1 MASKK
6 SQFKYMI
13 SIYTD
18 GACSG
23 NPGIGGWGAV
33 IINGD
38 QEPFYLSGGEQ
49 NTTNNR
55 MELMA
60 AINAIIYFQD
70 KQNLEIFTD
79 SKYLKDGI
87 ESWINKWKIN
97 GWKTS
102 TKKPV
107 KNQDL
112 WLKLD
117 SEIKHHNIK
126 WNWVKG
132 HANNK
137 YNEKADLLARK
148 YIEENI

>member
-1 MASKK
+1 MASGEQK
-6 SQFKYMI
+6 SRFMI

-23 NPGIGGWGAV
+23 NPGIGGWGA
-33 IINGD
+33 IILDNKN
-38 QEPFYLSGGEQ
+38 PPILLNGGEE

-55 MELMA
+55 MELCA
-60 AINAIIYFQD
+60 AIKAISYFKK

-87 ESWINKWKIN
+87 ESWIHKWKIN
-97 GWKTS
+97 NWQTAA
-102 TKKPV
+102 KKPV
-107 KNQDL
+107 KNKDL

-117 SEIKHHNIK
+117 NEITRHNIK

-132 HANNK
+132 HADNK
-137 YNEKADLLARK
+137 YNEKADFLARK
-148 YIEENI
+148 FIEENN

>member
-1 MASKK
+1 
-6 SQFKYMI
+6 MI

-23 NPGIGGWGAV
+23 NPGIGGWGVV
-33 IINGD
+33 I
-38 QEPFYLSGGEQ
+38 LSNVNKPILLNGGEQ

-55 MELMA
+55 MELNA
-60 AINAIIYFQD
+60 AIKAVSYFDEKQD
-70 KQNLEIFTD
+70 LEIFTD

-87 ESWINKWKIN
+87 ESWIQKWKVN
-97 GWKTS
+97 NWKTS
-102 TKKPV
+102 AKKPV
-107 KNQDL
+107 KNRDL

-117 SEIKHHNIK
+117 ELISRHNVK

-137 YNEKADLLARK
+137 YNEKADSLARK
-148 YIEENI
+148 YIEENIL

>member
-1 MASKK
+1 
-6 SQFKYMI
+6 MI

-23 NPGIGGWGAV
+23 NPGIGGWGVV
-33 IINGD
+33 ILDNLNNPIFLN
-38 QEPFYLSGGEQ
+38 GGEE

-55 MELMA
+55 MELSA
-60 AINAIIYFQD
+60 AINAILYFKEKND
-70 KQNLEIFTD
+70 LEIFTD

-97 GWKTS
+97 GWKTTS
-102 TKKPV
+102 KKPV
-107 KNQDL
+107 KNKDL
-112 WLKLD
+112 WLILD
-117 SEIKHHNIK
+117 KEMSRHKIK

-132 HANNK
+132 HANNE

-148 YIEENI
+148 YIEESNT